1 MVRYSSQV
9 SGIAAPP
16 EKRPYGFI
24 IPHAHFQTHCRRR
37 GRFLNL
43 YNAVAL
49 NVHFLNLPQYGD
61 INKQMIPSY
70 LPQYLG
76 WKVFGASQSVEVCQL
91 K

>member
-37 GRFLNL
+37 GLFLNL

-70 LPQYLG
+70 LPLIPG
-76 WKVFGASQSVEVCQL
+76 VESFLVHLKVL
-91 K
+91 KCVS